1 VQPADPQAAG
11 RDARC
16 VSSSPTTDQGFATGA
31 LRLSR
36 WASEYAPIA
45 THSSELQYLF
55 DLPNTPVPATLNPA
69 QERLAAGMRE
79 AWADFAA
86 GKAPWPK
93 FGSRERVMSFGTTQS
108 QIETNFATKHHA
120 DLWL

>member
-1 VQPADPQAAG
+1 MPP
-11 RDARC
+11 
-16 VSSSPTTDQGFATGA
+16 GF
-31 LRLSR
+31 LP
-36 WASEYAPIA
+36 PIA
-45 THSSELQYLF
+45 THSSDMQYLF

-93 FGSRERVMSFGTTQS
+93 FGSRERVMTFGTTQA
-108 QIETNFATKHHA
+108 QIETDFASKHHCSFWTA
-120 DLWL
+120 G